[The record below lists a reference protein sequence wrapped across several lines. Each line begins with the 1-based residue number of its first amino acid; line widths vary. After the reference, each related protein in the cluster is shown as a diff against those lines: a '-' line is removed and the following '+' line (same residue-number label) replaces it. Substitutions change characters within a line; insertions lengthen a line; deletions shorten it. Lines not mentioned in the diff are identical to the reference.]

1 MNYAFLDI
9 AQEYQLDAV
18 MEFLN
23 RTGSKLSYIN
33 TAVEGNF
40 HGSVS
45 HCIQKVT
52 KLKESFPEGQFD
64 TLNDFLYPDVYP
76 AFIHTDWV
84 LSEQDILDCKH
95 IESMSIRL
103 MDRSALVPTSAFSR
117 RRMYLLLL
125 NYFSFLIDSKDIQ
138 GVVVFDT
145 PHSFFTHVMYELCKL
160 KGLKVLKLEYH
171 FLTEYSVLLN
181 QDEWPALPTEYA
193 QNESTESLLL
203 KLPKNLSDSIF
214 KNSEIL
220 EEYKNKETKA
230 IVKQSPFSS
239 LTLYIRFVVK
249 GIKNLIM
256 GFFPFLFKKEVLHF
270 ASLNGIKNRLYYR
283 IILTRQLFKLIRLN
297 VKYNKL
303 ANSNI
308 SLNQNY
314 VFVGLHMQPEK
325 TSQPMGGEFDNQLMM
340 IKVLSDSIPEGWKV
354 YVKDHPNQFNVR
366 KVPNRHYRNKLFYK
380 CIDELPNV
388 EIVPLEIDSE
398 VLIQNTQLVATLT
411 GTLGWEAITK
421 NVPTL
426 VFGNTYYMSC
436 RAARKV
442 TSVESCKLAIQEL
455 GDMKD
460 TDIKREIVRY
470 ISYYHEQKWLIQ
482 TANWQTNF
490 TKNSISYEQQIE
502 NIVDR
507 MNFFHNQF

>member
-18 MEFLN
+18 RKFLN

-40 HGSVS
+40 HGNIS

-52 KLKESFPEGQFD
+52 KLKESFPKGQFD
-64 TLNDFLYPDVYP
+64 SLNDFLYPDVYS

-103 MDRSALVPTSAFSR
+103 MDRSALIPTSAFSR

-239 LTLYIRFVVK
+239 LKLYIRFVIK

-256 GFFPFLFKKEVLHF
+256 GFFPFLFKNEVLHF

-283 IILTRQLFKLIRLN
+283 IILTRQLFKLIKLN

-366 KVPNRHYRNKLFYK
+366 KVPNRHYRNELFYK

-398 VLIQNTQLVATLT
+398 VLIQNAQLVATLT

-421 NVPTL
+421 NVPAL

-455 GDMKD
+455 CDMKD

>member
-40 HGSVS
+40 HGNVS
-45 HCIQKVT
+45 HCIHKVT

-64 TLNDFLYPDVYP
+64 SLNDFLYPDVYS

-103 MDRSALVPTSAFSR
+103 MDRSALIPTSAFSR

-125 NYFSFLIDSKDIQ
+125 NYFSFLIDSKNIQ

-230 IVKQSPFSS
+230 IVKQSLFSS
-239 LTLYIRFVVK
+239 LKLYIRFVIK

-256 GFFPFLFKKEVLHF
+256 GFFPFLFKNEVLHF

-283 IILTRQLFKLIRLN
+283 IILTRQLFKLIKLN

-366 KVPNRHYRNKLFYK
+366 KVPNRHYRNELFYK

-398 VLIQNTQLVATLT
+398 VLIQNAQLVATLT

-421 NVPTL
+421 NVPAL

-455 GDMKD
+455 CDMKD